1 MMKKLLKAIAVVS
14 AFTASSAQAIP
25 LQLDITQ
32 LGWFNPVNGSNIVY
46 SGDDSIAGNEVI
58 SWGVPVKD
66 RQSGYELEVYNS
78 TFDVISDQSFLLG
91 DFTHHNYVMKR
102 GTSIYEAS
110 LKMDVTVSTPTLND
124 SIDLSF
130 LFDHTET
137 TNNCTSSPTCSND
150 LIKVVSNAANQFSFN
165 NTLYEF
171 EILGFMNNG
180 VLSDIFST
188 VENQSSVASLV
199 GRVNTVSVSEPSS
212 FGIFSLG
219 IVALL
224 LAGRKSLKR
233 G

>member
-1 MMKKLLKAIAVVS
+1 MKKLLKAIAVVS

>member
-1 MMKKLLKAIAVVS
+1 MKKIIKVITVVG

-25 LQLDITQ
+25 LQLDVTQ
-32 LGWFNPVNGSNIVY
+32 LDWYNPVSGSNIVY
-46 SGDDSIAGNEVI
+46 SGNDSIAGNEVI
-58 SWGVPVKD
+58 SWGVPVKEK
-66 RQSGYELEVYNS
+66 QSGYELEVYNS

-110 LKMDVTVSTPTLND
+110 LKMGVAVSTPTLND

-150 LIKVVSNAANQFSFN
+150 RIKVVSNATNQFSFN

-171 EILGFMNNG
+171 EILGFITNG

-219 IVALL
+219 FAALL
-224 LAGRKSLKR
+224 FTRRKSLKW